1 MTIDNVNA
9 LEIEQFETMAPKW
22 WDKNGPCKPL
32 HDLNP
37 TRVQFIK
44 QHADLQGKHILD
56 IGCGGGILTERLQDE
71 GALVTGIDA
80 AAMLIKAAQ
89 EHQKESSDFQPI
101 QYYISTAEDFA
112 KLHTAK
118 FDIITCMELLEH
130 VPDPQSLIH
139 AISTLLKPNGQVFL
153 STLNRTPKS
162 YALAIVGAEYL
173 LKLLPKGTHTYD
185 QFIKP
190 SELNVSLENASIT
203 LKDLQGMHYNPF
215 TRTASLGTDV
225 SVNYLVYGLKIS

>member
-1 MTIDNVNA
+1 MTLDNVNA
-9 LEIEQFETMAPKW
+9 SEIEQFEVMAPHW
-22 WDKNGPCKPL
+22 WDTNGPCKPL

-44 QHADLQGKHILD
+44 QHSNLNNKAVLD
-56 IGCGGGILTERLQDE
+56 IGCGGGILTERLQEE

-80 AAMLIKAAQ
+80 ASMLIKVAQ
-89 EHQKESSDFQPI
+89 EHQKDSDSQAPI

-112 KLHTAK
+112 KLHPEK

-130 VPDPQSLIH
+130 VPDPQSLIY
-139 AISTLLKPNGQVFL
+139 ALSTLLKPNGQVFL

-162 YALAIVGAEYL
+162 YALAILGAEYL

-185 QFIKP
+185 QFIRP
-190 SELNVSLENASIT
+190 SELNASLENAGIT

-215 TRTASLGTDV
+215 TRTASLQADV
-225 SVNYLVYGLKIS
+225 SVNYLAYGLKM

>member
-1 MTIDNVNA
+1 MKDGNLSD
-9 LEIEQFETMAPKW
+9 LEIEQFEAMAPHW

-44 QHADLQGKHILD
+44 QHCQLDNKQVLD
-56 IGCGGGILTERLQDE
+56 IGCGGGILTERLQAE

-80 AAMLIKAAQ
+80 ASMLIKVAQ
-89 EHQKESSDFQPI
+89 EHQQEIADLDPI

-112 KLHTAK
+112 KHHPAK

-162 YALAIVGAEYL
+162 YALAILGAEYL

-190 SELNVSLENASIT
+190 SELNTCLENVGLS

-215 TRTASLGTDV
+215 SRSASLQEDV
-225 SVNYLVYGLKIS
+225 SVNYLAYGVKII